1 MGFNIIFLSCK
12 PTTKVKDIFSFRS
25 EMNLKFLNIL
35 SSFTQKKAPDKN
47 EVLLVA
53 RTVHC
58 CILLSIPWLLDKSG
72 L

>member
-1 MGFNIIFLSCK
+1 
-12 PTTKVKDIFSFRS
+12 
-25 EMNLKFLNIL
+25 MNLKFLHIL